1 MLVVAANRSFDSLL
15 NEEGHDC
22 YYSVDTNMI
31 IFYVNGKLPGWVD
44 YVDHLSAKG
53 KRFFVTNAIYEEY
66 NKGLGR
72 QITEYSLPS
81 PFHRLDDEDASYK
94 ASIAYPALM
103 KEFNISPDN
112 THFAIDAR
120 WILESGYCIAASLDI
135 PEAAVVERGKVFAIT
150 CNAKLI
156 QRLFN
161 SLTKRRT
168 FENIVNQH
176 GLEHLVNMRSVSVKD
191 GTFLDKY
198 SYE

>member
-1 MLVVAANRSFDSLL
+1 
-15 NEEGHDC
+15 
-22 YYSVDTNMI
+22 MI

-103 KEFNISPDN
+103 KEVNISPDN
-112 THFAIDAR
+112 ADFAYDAR
-120 WILESGYCIAASLDI
+120 WVLESGYCIAASLDI
-135 PEAAVVERGKVFAIT
+135 PDAAVLERGKVFAIT
-150 CNAKLI
+150 CNAKFI
-156 QRLFN
+156 QRLLN
-161 SLTKRRT
+161 SPTKRRT
-168 FENIVNQH
+168 FEKVVNQY
-176 GLEHLVNMRSVSVKD
+176 GLEHLINIRSVVVKD

-198 SYE
+198 ASESPA